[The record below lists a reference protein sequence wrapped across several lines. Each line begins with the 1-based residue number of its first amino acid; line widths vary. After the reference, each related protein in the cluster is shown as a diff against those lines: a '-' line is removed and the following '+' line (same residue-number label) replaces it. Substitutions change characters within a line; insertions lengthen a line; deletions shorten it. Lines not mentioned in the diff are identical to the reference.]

1 MAVYIRPCF
10 HRRRRRR
17 RRFRRRHRHRFRLRR
32 RFIFVFAMVHVPF
45 VLFYFF
51 AIFATEVARAG
62 KERTNAVLW

>member
-51 AIFATEVARAG
+51 ATEVARAG